1 LSGLGARL
9 RASLAREGPISL
21 ARFMAL
27 ALLDSR
33 GGYYATRTPIGAAGD
48 FTTAPEISQ
57 CFGELLGVALARSWL
72 DLGRPEPVILVEL
85 GPGRGTLM
93 LDLLRAIRG
102 VPGLASALELHL
114 VEPSPSLRAVQA
126 ERLAAHRP
134 RFHETLASVPTGRPL
149 LLVANEV
156 LDALPIR
163 QLVRDARGWRERLVG
178 LDATGRLTFVLAPT
192 VIEAAVPEAGPEPV
206 PVGTVVELG
215 PAREALVAEIAGR
228 LAADGGLALLADF
241 GRLGAVGDSLRAVRG
256 HRPADPLDEPGTV
269 DLAADVD
276 FAALR
281 RVARAAGATVFGPVG
296 QGVVLE
302 RLGIGLRLAR
312 LAAGR
317 TAAERAALEAGVRRL
332 VAPDAMGERFQ
343 VLALTGPGAPPPAGF
358 LAEEEWR
365 G

>member
-1 LSGLGARL
+1 MSTPAERL
-9 RASLAREGPISL
+9 RASLVREGPIPL
-21 ARFMAL
+21 DRFMAL
-27 ALLDSR
+27 ALLDRR
-33 GGYYATRTPIGAAGD
+33 GGYYATRNPIGAAGD

-57 CFGELLGVALARSWL
+57 CFGELLGVALARTWL
-72 DLGRPEPVILVEL
+72 DLGRPERVILVEL

-93 LDLLRAIRG
+93 CDLLRALRS

-114 VEPSPSLRAVQA
+114 VEPSPSLRAVQR
-126 ERLAAHRP
+126 ERLDPYAP
-134 RFHETLASVPTGRPL
+134 RFHDSLATVPRGAPL

-156 LDALPIR
+156 LDALPVR
-163 QLVRDARGWRERLVG
+163 QWVRVEGGWRERLVG
-178 LDATGRLTFVLAPT
+178 LDRDGRLAFVLAPVT
-192 VIEAAVPEAGPEPV
+192 IRVALPDAAGDVPI
-206 PVGTVVELG
+206 GTVVELG

-228 LAADGGLALLADF
+228 LAADGGSALLVDF

>member
-1 LSGLGARL
+1 MSTPAERL
-9 RASLAREGPISL
+9 RASLAREGPIPL
-21 ARFMAL
+21 DRFMAL
-27 ALLDSR
+27 ALLDRR
-33 GGYYATRTPIGAAGD
+33 GGYYATRNPIGAAGD

-57 CFGELLGVALARSWL
+57 CFGELLGVALARTWL
-72 DLGRPEPVILVEL
+72 DLGRPERVILVEL

-93 LDLLRAIRG
+93 CDLLRALRS

-114 VEPSPSLRAVQA
+114 VEPSPSLRAVQR
-126 ERLAAHRP
+126 ERLDPYAP
-134 RFHETLASVPTGRPL
+134 RFHDSLATVPRGAPL

-156 LDALPIR
+156 LDALPVR
-163 QLVRDARGWRERLVG
+163 QWVRVEGGWRERLVG
-178 LDATGRLTFVLAPT
+178 LDRDGRLAFVLAPVT
-192 VIEAAVPEAGPEPV
+192 IRVALPDAAGDVPI
-206 PVGTVVELG
+206 GTVVELG

-228 LAADGGLALLADF
+228 LAADGGSALLVDF

>member
-1 LSGLGARL
+1 LNGLGARL
-9 RASLAREGPISL
+9 RASLAREGPISV

-27 ALLDSR
+27 ALLDRR

-57 CFGELLGVALARSWL
+57 CFGELLGVALARTWL
-72 DLGRPEPVILVEL
+72 DLGRPEPVTLVEL

-102 VPGLASALELHL
+102 VPGLATALELHL
-114 VEPSPSLRAVQA
+114 IEPSPSLRAVQA

-163 QLVRDARGWRERLVG
+163 QLVRDRRGWRERLVG
-178 LDATGRLTFVLAPT
+178 LDATGRLAFVLAPT
-192 VIEAAVPEAGPEPV
+192 IVEAAVPEAGPEP

-215 PAREALVAEIAGR
+215 PAREALVAEIAAR
-228 LAADGGLALLADF
+228 LAADGGLALLVDF
-241 GRLGAVGDSLRAVRG
+241 GRLGATGDSLRAVRG

-281 RVARAAGATVFGPVG
+281 RAARAAGAAVFGPVG
-296 QGVVLE
+296 QGRVLE
-302 RLGIGLRLAR
+302 RLGIGLRLER
-312 LAAGR
+312 LAAGLSP
-317 TAAERAALEAGVRRL
+317 AARGELEAGVRRL
-332 VAPDAMGERFQ
+332 VEPEGMGERFK
-343 VLALTGPGAPPPAGF
+343 VLALTAPGAPPPAGF